1 MDAPTPAPAPAIP
14 ATPAAVATAPAAP
27 PQAPSITAVPPQAAS
42 IVTAWPRSAQLTTA
56 FLLGVS
62 VTLLCVHL
70 LGLLRWGTRPAE
82 LERERPPTYRIDLN
96 RASRAELLQVPGIGP
111 SLADRIEAY
120 SREHG
125 GFQSVD
131 ELTRVRGIG
140 PATLDRVRPWLCV
153 NNEDVPV
160 DLPTP
165 SPRAAASAMDG
176 GERKVAGKK
185 ETNLSA
191 PIDINRAS
199 AEELQRLSGVGPVL
213 SQRIIDERSKRP
225 FKSVDDLR
233 RVSGI
238 GPKTLARLRPNIT
251 VSVPSPLAKAE
262 E

>member
-1 MDAPTPAPAPAIP
+1 
-14 ATPAAVATAPAAP
+14 
-27 PQAPSITAVPPQAAS
+27 
-42 IVTAWPRSAQLTTA
+42 LTTA

-62 VTLLCVHL
+62 VTLLGVHV

-82 LERERPPTYRIDLN
+82 LERERTPTYRIDLN

-111 SLADRIEAY
+111 ALADRIEAY

-131 ELTRVRGIG
+131 DLTRVRGIG

-153 NNEDVPV
+153 NSEDVPV
-160 DLPTP
+160 DLPIARLG
-165 SPRAAASAMDG
+165 SASAMDG
-176 GERKVAGKK
+176 GQRKVGGKK
-185 ETNLSA
+185 ETTLSA

-238 GPKTLARLRPNIT
+238 GPKTLARLRPNLT
-251 VSVPSPLAKAE
+251 VNAAPVTQAE